1 MKYSNDLKEWR
12 VIIIAVLVVFVVG
25 FGVSLCGNLISSIS
39 DPKTDSLPIALMLI
53 LMAGAS
59 LFISYWWLTNVME
72 IEISGGMLTLTFI
85 TGKKMTASLYEVT
98 RIKEDSKG
106 YLMRI
111 GRKDYYVLGKFD
123 TASGKFERIGFMHP
137 AYFPNAKFVKGMF

>member
-72 IEISGGMLTLTFI
+72 TLTFI

-137 AYFPNAKFVKGMF
+137 AYFPNAEFVKENW